1 MAEVTRNEAEKII
14 RNILRSFYIKIINAE
29 KAAKEHKTMLCPE
42 GQLIVNDFYS
52 SKEKEEA
59 VLQAINDRTFFDKI
73 SDGELLKYVQFCQ
86 QISEFYDL
94 DAQPFERVSKI
105 RPSGAWIVK
114 NSWTECFI
122 KQYQTF
128 VLTNAKKY
136 IKDDKK
142 EEDEKEKYTCEDFAL
157 ALLIDF
163 SVKNNLPVVIKRNR
177 DIYDS
182 RNSKYNSIIKFKK
195 TVFNKNAA
203 DHLMGNT
210 IPIDVS
216 DAKPGDLILMDNGV
230 HGGKK
235 DGIINHVIVITKIYG
250 DFFLLAQGNHTGK
263 KVRGAYYK
271 TDNYQG
277 EPVERRK
284 YNWKT
289 DVYYGSES
297 LKNNEYPD
305 AIKGFGMQFR
315 RWNFKGMEK

>member
-14 RNILRSFYIKIINAE
+14 RNILRSFYIKIAY
-29 KAAKEHKTMLCPE
+29 AKKHETMLCPE

-52 SKEKEEA
+52 FKEKEEA
-59 VLQAINDRTFFDKI
+59 VRQAINDKVFFDKI
-73 SDGELLKYVQFCQ
+73 SDGELLKYVRFCQ

-94 DAQPFERVSKI
+94 NTQTFEKVNKI

-128 VLTNAKKY
+128 VLTNAKEY
-136 IKDDKK
+136 I
-142 EEDEKEKYTCEDFAL
+142 EEDEKEETNKKEKYTCEDFAL

-163 SVKNNLPVVIKRNR
+163 SVKNNLPVVIRGNR

-182 RNSKYNSIIKFKK
+182 RNPKYNSIIEFKK
-195 TVFNKNAA
+195 NVFDKNAA
-203 DHLMGNT
+203 NHLMENT
-210 IPIDVS
+210 VPIDVS
-216 DAKPGDLILMDNGV
+216 DAKPGDLILMDTGLY
-230 HGGKK
+230 GGKR
-235 DGIINHVIVITKIYG
+235 DDIINHVIVITKIDG
-250 DFFLLAQGNHTGK
+250 DSFLLAQGNHTGK
-263 KVRGAYYK
+263 KIRGAYYK

-277 EPVERRK
+277 MPVESRK

-289 DVYYGSES
+289 DVYYGSGD
-297 LKNNEYPD
+297 NEYPD